1 MKRSMVVSVA
11 TFLVISLFSRVPV
24 GRAQEKS
31 DQKPAQAAAQDKPII
46 PYRLDFTIS
55 EIEDG
60 KKINARQYS
69 LNVNTGDHNTLKIGT
84 RVPVELKQGEVQYL
98 DLGTE
103 ISAGLRERDN
113 GLALEVRAQMS
124 NFATPED
131 QANRSK
137 NMPLLR
143 EMKINASTVL
153 SPGRPTIVGS
163 VDDPNS
169 KRQFQLEVTATKL
182 K

>member
-1 MKRSMVVSVA
+1 MRKSIVVKVA
-11 TFLVISLFSRVPV
+11 KFLVITLFWTVPV
-24 GRAQEKS
+24 SWAQEKPNPKAE
-31 DQKPAQAAAQDKPII
+31 QTAAQEKPVI

-69 LNVNTGDHNTLKIGT
+69 LNVNTGDHNNLKIGT
-84 RVPVELKQGEVQYL
+84 RVPVQIKEGEMQYL
-98 DLGTE
+98 DLGTNIQAE
-103 ISAGLRERDN
+103 LREREN

-124 NFATPED
+124 SFATPD
-131 QANRSK
+131 QANRG
-137 NMPLLR
+137 NGMPLLR
-143 EMKINASTVL
+143 EMQINASTIV
-153 SPGRPTIVGS
+153 SPGRPTNVGS

-169 KRQFQLEVTATKL
+169 NRQFQLEVTATKL

>member
-1 MKRSMVVSVA
+1 MKKSLVVDVA
-11 TFLVISLFSRVPV
+11 KFLVMALLCSVPLAAQEKPELKPAPTA
-24 GRAQEKS
+24 AQEKS
-31 DQKPAQAAAQDKPII
+31 IT

-69 LNVNTGDHNTLKIGT
+69 LNVNTGDHNNLKIGT
-84 RVPVELKQGEVQYL
+84 RVPVQVKEGEMQYL

-103 ISAGLRERDN
+103 ISADLRERDS
-113 GLALEVRAQMS
+113 GLALEVRAAMS
-124 NFATPED
+124 SFATPEN
-131 QANRSK
+131 QANQGSS
-137 NMPLLR
+137 MPLLR

-153 SPGRPTIVGS
+153 VPGRPTIVGS

-169 KRQFQLEVTATKL
+169 KRQYQLEVTATKL

>member
-1 MKRSMVVSVA
+1 MRKSIVVKVA
-11 TFLVISLFSRVPV
+11 TFLVVMLFCTVPV
-24 GRAQEKS
+24 SWTQEKPS
-31 DQKPAQAAAQDKPII
+31 PKAEQTATQEKPIT

-69 LNVNTGDHNTLKIGT
+69 LNINTGDHNNLKIGT
-84 RVPVELKQGEVQYL
+84 RVPVQVKEGEMQYL

-103 ISAGLRERDN
+103 ISADLRERDN
-113 GLALEVRAQMS
+113 GLALEVRAAMS
-124 NFATPED
+124 SFATPEN
-131 QANRSK
+131 QANPGNS
-137 NMPLLR
+137 MPLLR
-143 EMKINASTVL
+143 QMKIDASTVL

-169 KRQFQLEVTATKL
+169 NRQYQLEVTATRL

>member
-1 MKRSMVVSVA
+1 MKKSVVIHVA
-11 TFLVISLFSRVPV
+11 KFLLVTLFWSAPV
-24 GRAQEKS
+24 SHAQEKPEP
-31 DQKPAQAAAQDKPII
+31 KPAQQTAQERPIT

-60 KKINARQYS
+60 KKMNARQYS
-69 LNVNTGDHNTLKIGT
+69 LNANTGDHNSLKIGT
-84 RVPVELKQGEVQYL
+84 KVPVQVKEGEVQYL
-98 DLGTE
+98 DLGTD
-103 ISAGLRERDN
+103 ISADLRERDN
-113 GLALEVRAQMS
+113 GLALEVRAAMS
-124 NFATPED
+124 SFASPDD
-131 QANRSK
+131 QANRS
-137 NMPLLR
+137 NSMPLLR

-169 KRQFQLEVTATKL
+169 KRQYQLEVTATKL